1 MKDWDDYRFFLAVAE
16 TGSVSAAAR
25 VIGASQPT
33 VSRRIAELEK
43 RTNVRLFHHTPS
55 GYILTELGEEILER
69 VQSIARET
77 QWIERKVHH
86 ADSAPGGRV
95 VLTTTEDIGCICLA
109 PLLRGLHDQHPEINL
124 DLMITYQAADL
135 ISGEADIALRVGQQR
150 SSQLIGRRIATVSF
164 NLYASGDYLERHGT
178 PKAVEDLADH
188 QIIDSVRQ
196 LNGFP
201 QVDWLRRHAPGARA
215 AFICD
220 NIMMQLS
227 ALRAGLGIIA
237 LPGFMADNEPNVYRV
252 LDGAFD
258 LSSDVWLLAP
268 RELTRTQRVRAV
280 IDYIAAHA
288 PRLIN
293 AIADEQAIAARPNTH
308 TTPRHAPAY
317 GARSR
322 P

>member
-1 MKDWDDYRFFLAVAE
+1 MKDWDDYRYFLAVAE

-25 VIGASQPT
+25 AIGASQPT

-109 PLLRGLHDQHPEINL
+109 PLLRGLHDQHPEIDL

-150 SSQLIGRRIATVSF
+150 SSQLIGRRIANVKF
-164 NLYASGDYLERHGT
+164 NLYASGDYLERRGT
-178 PKAVEDLADH
+178 PQSVEDLANH

-201 QVDWLRRHAPGARA
+201 QVDWLRRNAPGARA

-237 LPGFMADNEPNVYRV
+237 LPGYMADNEPNIYRV
-252 LDGAFD
+252 LDGAFE

-280 IDYIAAHA
+280 IDYIATHA

-293 AIADEQAIAARPNTH
+293 TMADRRSDTIEDDTQ
-308 TTPRHAPAY
+308 PAQTY
-317 GARSR
+317 RSSGGQ
-322 P
+322 